1 MATEEGESSS
11 RVTIPKT
18 MELIEKAK
26 DKDGDIKMTLD
37 NNISLKRP
45 VKVVPLPKFNG
56 DSSKLEEYLD
66 KVQIYINYTPNR
78 FEKEHQKTSFVMSY
92 LEGPAFEYLS
102 IYCRDFIM

>member
-18 MELIEKAK
+18 IELIKKAK
-26 DKDGDIKMTLD
+26 DKDRDIKMTLD

-45 VKVVPLPKFNG
+45 VKVVPLPKFNS
-56 DSSKLEEYLD
+56 DSNKLKEYLD

-78 FEKEHQKTSFVMSY
+78 FEKEY
-92 LEGPAFEYLS
+92 
-102 IYCRDFIM
+102 